1 MYLRPIQAPK
11 GALMRTQQIIISFF
25 LGTGSRV
32 RMASKIKETYWRA
45 FCWYSRAFFVS
56 ADARV
61 VYSTALSTWASI
73 LREFGFFFV
82 NTGMITF
89 APVHHL
95 PLVLHQH
102 CDVHEHLVQLLDG
115 GLQLHK
121 HFVPGQ
127 RINVTNDVIVLKSN
141 RAQFWRCVPR
151 ELPFHK
157 DSLQN
162 KWTCGPC

>member
-32 RMASKIKETYWRA
+32 RMASKMEETYWRA

-56 ADARV
+56 ADALV

-73 LREFGFFFV
+73 LRGFFFV
-82 NTGMITF
+82 DTAILTF

-95 PLVLHQH
+95 PLVLNQH
-102 CDVHEHLVQLLDG
+102 RDVHEHLVELLDRR
-115 GLQLHK
+115 LQLNK
-121 HFVPGQ
+121 HLVPGEAVHKCNKRRNCAKKQ
-127 RINVTNDVIVLKSN
+127 QGSVLKMCPSRN
-141 RAQFWRCVPR
+141 AV
-151 ELPFHK
+151 
-157 DSLQN
+157 S
-162 KWTCGPC
+162 